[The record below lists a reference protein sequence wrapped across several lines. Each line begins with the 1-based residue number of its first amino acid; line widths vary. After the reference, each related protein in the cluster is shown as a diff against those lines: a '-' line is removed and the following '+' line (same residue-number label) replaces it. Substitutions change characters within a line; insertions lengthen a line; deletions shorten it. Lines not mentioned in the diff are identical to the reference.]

1 MPWLTRT
8 FLRFSL
14 LYFVSGLTI
23 GSLILA
29 NKGLLFYPPLWRLL
43 PVHIDLLFLGW
54 IVQMVFGVA
63 FWILPR
69 FWEKPRRGNV
79 TGAYLAFVLLNTGIW
94 LVVIANIWPLPSS
107 IVLVG
112 RVMELSAIISFV
124 ASVRPRIVPRNIQL

>member
-1 MPWLTRT
+1 M
-8 FLRFSL
+8 
-14 LYFVSGLTI
+14 SGLTI

-43 PVHIDLLFLGW
+43 PIHIELLFLGW

-69 FWEKPRRGNV
+69 YWEKPRCGNV

-112 RVMELSAIISFV
+112 RLMELSAIIAFV
-124 ASVRPRIVPRNIQL
+124 ASVRPRIVPRNTKL

>member
-14 LYFVSGLTI
+14 LYFISGLTI

-43 PVHIDLLFLGW
+43 PIHIELLFLGW

-69 FWEKPRRGNV
+69 FWEMPRRGNV
-79 TGAYLAFVLLNTGIW
+79 NGSYLAFILLNIGIW
-94 LVVIANIWPLPSS
+94 LVVIATISLLPSS
-107 IVLVG
+107 IILAG
-112 RVMELSAIISFV
+112 RVAKFSAIIAFV
-124 ASVRPRIVPRNIQL
+124 ASVRTG